1 MPVFT
6 IQAPD
11 GKTLTLE
18 APEGA
23 TQEQVIAAAS
33 QLYKPQYGVGETVA
47 RGLERGV
54 TSTIRGAAQLLG
66 APSAT
71 VPTEEQDLI
80 TQMQGTPTADRISSL
95 ATPGQIQQTDLQR
108 EAEFRMMAQQRPVA
122 AYGSQIAGNI
132 LDPINLVP
140 LGAARTAAQGA
151 RNIAGAGAVM
161 GALEP
166 VYGDD
171 SRLLNIAG
179 GAVVGG
185 VLGGTIG
192 ALIQKYGKEAVTVA
206 GKELKDNRAVLLGG
220 SGRITQDNVPLSSIA
235 QEIADVT
242 AAKNIEL
249 QDSIVPLLQ
258 QLEDSELA
266 TKLTNEIAGGDYRA
280 LFTDAPFRLTDIPAS
295 RFTAAFSAD
304 NPLREQNLAAYLK
317 AGYKAE
323 DPEQLL
329 TRIVTANKGA
339 IATELDTT
347 PLNIPADSAVNFLL
361 NRKVQEI
368 GGRDLIN
375 AYIPALQRGVDMINS
390 IDELFL
396 NGRAAGMTDAE
407 IAAVFKK
414 DFDEVKPI
422 LFSAIGNVSNIG
434 RALAAAKAQK
444 KVIGSTEEILKGLAK
459 QGGQDL
465 KDIYAL
471 RDAISTIK
479 SAPATDF
486 DKNKAIGKLITDT
499 VKEPGW
505 NDKFGEFVVN
515 AFISG
520 LATPAVNALS
530 GIAKIGL
537 VGMERA
543 IQSVDPRSQVKI
555 KELLPSF
562 RGMVDGV
569 LESAFF
575 AKEGFLRGS
584 PLDAAMPEFRGA
596 IGTQA
601 GATKFEKYLGE
612 VVRVPSRVSVG
623 TDEFFKAIFRRME
636 YNAQAYRIASS
647 GKYGDTETVYN
658 TLRNIDTKDL
668 NWRDNV
674 LKAPD
679 LATLPNATR
688 AQLIDDVREFAKK
701 ATFQADLGKF
711 GNRILAFRANH
722 PEFAPVIPFIKTPI
736 NIMKDAL
743 SYTPLS
749 VFAKNTPV
757 DVKTARTAIGVGITT
772 ALAMQVAEE
781 KVTGSYPKEAD
792 KRNAMIAAGIPEYSL
807 KIGDTWYSYAR
818 IEPLATVMGTA
829 VDGINAVNRY
839 IADPK
844 YDDKATAKARTKL
857 VVDVVGGITTNIA
870 SKTFL
875 EGISGVLQAMHN
887 PERYGGSFINS
898 FAGLLVPSFIA
909 APARSAD
916 PYARVVTGFGE
927 AVQNRIPDFGLG
939 LPVPSRQELPIQSK
953 LFGGARENPSYGLAA
968 YTGLQTSPA
977 TRNAVQEEVA
987 RTKVDYDLPSKSLRG
1002 VELDGVDQA
1011 KYQALSSQFADTILP
1026 GIIESSGYQNAPDS
1040 IKKVIL
1046 ERGLK
1051 RARSAATKTLLGE
1064 KLQDPE
1070 FRTQFIRARLA
1081 KKGIE
1086 LEE

>member
-33 QLYKPQYGVGETVA
+33 ELYKPQYGLGETIA
-47 RGLERGV
+47 RGVERGI
-54 TSTIRGAAQLLG
+54 TSSIRGAAQLLG
-66 APSAT
+66 GTPSNI
-71 VPTEEQDLI
+71 PTEEQDLI
-80 TQMQGTPTADRISSL
+80 TQMQGTPTADQISSL

-122 AYGSQIAGNI
+122 AYGSQIAGSI

-140 LGAARTAAQGA
+140 LGGVRTVAQGA

-192 ALIQKYGKEAVTVA
+192 GLIQKYGKEAVTTA

-220 SGRITQDNVPLSSIA
+220 SGKITQDNVPLSSIA

-329 TRIVTANKGA
+329 TRIVSANKGA

-361 NRKVQEI
+361 NRKVQEL

-375 AYIPALQRGVDMINS
+375 AYLPALQRGVDMINS

-444 KVIGSTEEILKGLAK
+444 KVIGSTEEILKGLSK
-459 QGGQDL
+459 NGGKEL
-465 KDIYAL
+465 SDIFAL
-471 RDAISTIK
+471 RDAVSAIK
-479 SAPATDF
+479 SAPGTSF
-486 DKNKAIGKLITDT
+486 DKNKSIAELTKES
-499 VKEPGW
+499 VKQPGW
-505 NDKFGEFVVN
+505 ADKFGEFVVN
-515 AFISG
+515 SYISG
-520 LATPAVNALS
+520 LATTAVNAFS
-530 GIAKIGL
+530 GVAKVGLLGTERILQAINPASKVKIGE
-537 VGMERA
+537 V
-543 IQSVDPRSQVKI
+543 
-555 KELLPSF
+555 LPAF
-562 RGMVDGV
+562 RGLMDGV

-584 PLDAAMPEFRGA
+584 PLDAAMPEIRGA
-596 IGTQA
+596 IGTQE
-601 GATKFEKYLGE
+601 GATKVEKVLGE
-612 VVRVPSRVSVG
+612 VIRTPSRLSVG
-623 TDEFFKAIFRRME
+623 VDEFFKSVFRRME
-636 YNAQAYRIASS
+636 YNAQAYRLASS

-658 TLRNIDTKDL
+658 ALRTVNTKTVDWKDNI
-668 NWRDNV
+668 
-674 LKAPD
+674 LKAPE
-679 LATLPNATR
+679 LATLPDSAR
-688 AQLIDDVREFAKK
+688 VKLVDDVRNFAKQ
-701 ATFQADLGKF
+701 ATFQADLGSF
-711 GNRILAFRANH
+711 GNKLLALRAAH
-722 PEFAPVIPFIKTPI
+722 PWVAPVIPFVKTPI

-743 SYTPLS
+743 SYTPLG
-749 VFAKNTPV
+749 VFSKNTPT
-757 DVKTARTAIGVGITT
+757 DVKVARTAIGMGITA
-772 ALAMQVAEE
+772 ALAQQVADDT
-781 KVTGSYPKEAD
+781 VTGSYPKDAA
-792 KRNAMIAAGIPEYSL
+792 KRNAMIAAGIPEYSIR
-807 KIGDTWYSYAR
+807 IGDTYYSYAR
-818 IEPLATVMGTA
+818 VEPLATIMGSA
-829 VDGINAVNRY
+829 VDGINAVRTY
-839 IADPK
+839 VDKPS
-844 YDDKATAKARTKL
+844 YDSKKEKEL
-857 VVDVVGGITTNIA
+857 VVDVVAGVTKNIV
-870 SKTFL
+870 SKTYL
-875 EGISGVLQAMHN
+875 EGISGLLQAVHD
-887 PERYGGSFINS
+887 PERYGGSFING

-909 APARSAD
+909 APARSQD
-916 PYARVVTGFGE
+916 PYARVVTSFGE

-939 LPVPSRQELPIQSK
+939 LPIPSRSELPVQSK
-953 LFGGARENPSYGLAA
+953 LFGGARENPSYGFAA
-968 YTGLQTSPA
+968 YTGLQTAPA

-987 RTKVDYDLPSKSLRG
+987 RTKVDYNLPSKTLRG
-1002 VELDGVDQA
+1002 VELEGVDQS
-1011 KYQALSSQFADTILP
+1011 KYQQVSSYYSDLVLNNMIQN
-1026 GIIESSGYQNAPDS
+1026 ESYQNANDK
-1040 IKKVIL
+1040 IKKVML

-1051 RARSAATKTLLGE
+1051 QARSYATKIMLQE

-1081 KKGIE
+1081 KKGLE

>member
-1 MPVFT
+1 MPTYT
-6 IQAPD
+6 IQAFD
-11 GKTLTLE
+11 GKLITLE

-23 TQEQVIAAAS
+23 TQEQVIAAAQ
-33 QLYKPQYGVGETVA
+33 QLYKPEYGVGETIA

-54 TSTIRGAAQLLG
+54 TSSIRGAAQLLG
-66 APSAT
+66 GTPST
-71 VPTEEQDLI
+71 IPPEEQDLI
-80 TQMQGTPTADRISSL
+80 TQMQGTPLGEQVSSL
-95 ATPGQIQQTDLQR
+95 ATPGKIQQTDLQR
-108 EAEFRMMAQQRPVA
+108 EAEFRAMAQQRPVA
-122 AYGSQIAGNI
+122 AYGSQIAGSL

-140 LGAARTAAQGA
+140 LGTARTVAQGA
-151 RNIAGAGAVM
+151 RNIAAAGAVM

-179 GAVVGG
+179 GAAVGG
-185 VLGGTIG
+185 VLGGAIG
-192 ALIQKYGKEAVTVA
+192 GLIQKYGREAVEAA

-220 SGRITQDNVPLSSIA
+220 TGRITQDNVPLSPLA

-266 TKLTNEIAGGDYRA
+266 QKLTTEIAQGDYRNF
-280 LFTDAPFRLTDIPAS
+280 FTTAPFRNANVPLS
-295 RFTAAFSAD
+295 RLVSAFSAD
-304 NPLREQNLAAYLK
+304 NPLRSQNIESYLK
-317 AGYKAE
+317 SGFKAE

-329 TRIVTANKGA
+329 TRIVSSNKGA

-347 PLNIPADSAVNFLL
+347 PINIPADSAVNFLL
-361 NRKVQEI
+361 DRKVQEI

-375 AYIPALQRGVDMINS
+375 AYIPALQRGVDLINS

-444 KVIGSTEEILKGLAK
+444 KVLGSTEEILKGLGK
-459 QGGQDL
+459 EGGQDL

-479 SAPATDF
+479 AASDTDF
-486 DKNKAIGKLITDT
+486 NKNKAIGKLIKDT

-543 IQSVDPRSQVKI
+543 IQAVNPASQVKI
-555 KELLPSF
+555 KEVLPSF
-562 RGMVDGV
+562 RGLLDGV
-569 LESAFF
+569 LESAYF

-658 TLRNIDTKDL
+658 ALRNIDTKDL
-668 NWRDNV
+668 NWRDNI
-674 LKAPD
+674 LKAPE
-679 LATLPNATR
+679 LASLPDAAR

-736 NIMKDAL
+736 NIMKDAI
-743 SYTPLS
+743 SYTPLG
-749 VFAKNTPV
+749 FASKTMPT
-757 DVKTARTAIGVGITT
+757 DVKIARTAIGMGITG
-772 ALAMQVAEE
+772 ALALQVAEG
-781 KVTGSYPKEAD
+781 KVTGSYPKESD

-807 KIGDTWYSYAR
+807 RIGDRWYSYAR

-839 IADPK
+839 MADPK
-844 YDDKATAKARTKL
+844 YDDKAVSKARTKL

-898 FAGLLVPSFIA
+898 FAGLLVPSFVA
-909 APARSAD
+909 APARAAD

-927 AVQNRIPDFGLG
+927 AVQARVPDFGLG
-939 LPVPSRQELPIQSK
+939 LPIPSRQELPVQSK

-968 YTGLQTSPA
+968 FTGLQTSPA
-977 TRNAVQEEVA
+977 QRTLVQEEVA
-987 RTKVDYDLPSKSLRG
+987 RTKVDYDLPEKSLRG
-1002 VELDGVDQA
+1002 VELNGVDQA
-1011 KYQALSSQFADTILP
+1011 KYQDLSSRYADMILP
-1026 GIIESSGYQNAPDS
+1026 GLISSQGYQNAPDTM
-1040 IKKVIL
+1040 KKVIL
-1046 ERGLK
+1046 EKGLSK
-1051 RARSAATKTLLGE
+1051 ARQAATNLLLGE
-1064 KLQDPE
+1064 KLKDPE
-1070 FRTQFIRARLA
+1070 FRTQYIRARLQ
-1081 KKGIE
+1081 KKG
-1086 LEE
+1086 LEMEE

>member
-1 MPVFT
+1 MPIVK

-11 GKTLTLE
+11 GKVLTME
-18 APEGA
+18 VPDGA
-23 TQEQVIAAAS
+23 SQEDILAAATE
-33 QLYKPQYGVGETVA
+33 LYQPKYGVGETIA

-54 TSTIRGAAQLLG
+54 TSTIRGAGQLLG

-71 VPTEEQDLI
+71 VPTEEQDAI
-80 TQMQGTPTADRISSL
+80 TQMQGTPLGENISSL
-95 ATPGQIQQTDLQR
+95 ATPGQVQQTDLQR
-108 EAEFRMMAQQRPVA
+108 EAEFRAMAQQRPVA
-122 AYGSQIAGNI
+122 AYGSLIAGNI
-132 LDPINLVP
+132 ADPINLLP
-140 LGAARTAAQGA
+140 LGGVRTVAQGA

-185 VLGGTIG
+185 ALGGTIG
-192 ALIQKYGKEAVTVA
+192 ALIQKYGKEAVTAA

-220 SGRITQDNVPLSSIA
+220 SGRITQDNVPLSPIA

-329 TRIVTANKGA
+329 TRIVAANKGA

-361 NRKVQEI
+361 NRKVQEL

-375 AYIPALQRGVDMINS
+375 AYLPALQRGVDMINS

-444 KVIGSTEEILKGLAK
+444 KVIGSTEEILKGLSK
-459 QGGQDL
+459 NGGKEL
-465 KDIYAL
+465 TDIFAL
-471 RDAISTIK
+471 RDAVSQIK
-479 SAPATDF
+479 AAPGTSF
-486 DKNKAIGKLITDT
+486 NKNESIANLTKEAIKQ
-499 VKEPGW
+499 PGW
-505 NDKFGEFVVN
+505 ADKFGEFVVN
-515 AFISG
+515 SYISG
-520 LATPAVNALS
+520 LATTAVNAFS
-530 GIAKIGL
+530 GVAKVGLLGTERILQAVNPASKVKIGE
-537 VGMERA
+537 V
-543 IQSVDPRSQVKI
+543 
-555 KELLPSF
+555 LPAF
-562 RGMVDGV
+562 RGLMDGV

-584 PLDAAMPEFRGA
+584 PLDAAMPEIRGA
-596 IGTQA
+596 IGAQE
-601 GATKFEKYLGE
+601 GATKAEKILGQ
-612 VVRVPSRVSVG
+612 VVRVPSRLSVG
-623 TDEFFKAIFRRME
+623 VDEFFKSVFRRME
-636 YNAQAYRIASS
+636 YNAQAYRLASS
-647 GKYGDTETVYN
+647 GKYGDAETVYN
-658 TLRNIDTKDL
+658 ALRRVNTKTTDWKDNI
-668 NWRDNV
+668 
-674 LKAPD
+674 LKAPE
-679 LATLPNATR
+679 LATLPDSTR
-688 AQLIDDVREFAKK
+688 VKLVDDVRNFAKQ
-701 ATFQADLGKF
+701 ATFQADLGSF
-711 GNRILAFRANH
+711 GNKLLALRAAH
-722 PEFAPVIPFIKTPI
+722 PWVAPVIPFVKTPI

-743 SYTPLS
+743 SYTPLG
-749 VFAKNTPV
+749 VFAKNTPT
-757 DVKTARTAIGVGITT
+757 DVKIARTAIGMGITA
-772 ALAMQVAEE
+772 ALAQQVADDT
-781 KVTGSYPKEAD
+781 VTGSYPKDAA

-807 KIGDTWYSYAR
+807 KIGDTYYSYAR
-818 IEPLATVMGTA
+818 VEPLATIMGSA
-829 VDGINAVNRY
+829 VDGINAVRTY
-839 IADPK
+839 VDKPS
-844 YDDKATAKARTKL
+844 YDSKKEKEL
-857 VVDVVGGITTNIA
+857 VVDVVAGVTKNIV
-870 SKTFL
+870 SKTYL
-875 EGISGVLQAMHN
+875 EGISGLLQAVHD
-887 PERYGGSFINS
+887 PERYGGSFING

-939 LPVPSRQELPIQSK
+939 LPIPSREELPIQSK
-953 LFGGARENPSYGLAA
+953 LFGGARENPSYGFAA
-968 YTGLQTSPA
+968 YTGLQTAPA
-977 TRNAVQEEVA
+977 TRNAVQEEEVA
-987 RTKVDYDLPSKSLRG
+987 RTKVDYNLPSKTLRG
-1002 VELDGVDQA
+1002 VDLEGADQA

-1046 ERGLK
+1046 EKGLK

>member
-1 MPVFT
+1 MPIVK

-11 GKTLTLE
+11 GKVLTME
-18 APEGA
+18 VPDGA
-23 TQEQVIAAAS
+23 SQEDILAAATE
-33 QLYKPQYGVGETVA
+33 LYQPQYGVGETLA

-54 TSTIRGAAQLLG
+54 TSSIRGAAQLLG

-71 VPTEEQDLI
+71 VPTEEQDLA
-80 TQMQGTPTADRISSL
+80 TQMQGTPLGDQISSL

-108 EAEFRMMAQQRPVA
+108 EAEFRAMAQQRPVA
-122 AYGSQIAGNI
+122 AYGSQIAGSI

-140 LGAARTAAQGA
+140 LGGVRTAAQGA

-171 SRLLNIAG
+171 SRLMNIAG

-185 VLGGTIG
+185 VFGGTIG
-192 ALIQKYGKEAVTVA
+192 ALIQKYGKPAVEAA

-220 SGRITQDNVPLSSIA
+220 SGKITQDTVPLSSIA

-266 TKLTNEIAGGDYRA
+266 QKLTTEIAGGDYRA
-280 LFTDAPFRLTDIPAS
+280 LFTDAPFRLTDIPTS

-329 TRIVTANKGA
+329 TRIVAANKGA

-459 QGGQDL
+459 NGSKEL
-465 KDIYAL
+465 TDIYAL
-471 RDAISTIK
+471 RDAVSTIK
-479 SAPATDF
+479 ASSGTSF
-486 DKNKAIGKLITDT
+486 NKNESIANLTKEAIKQ
-499 VKEPGW
+499 PGW
-505 NDKFGEFVVN
+505 ADKFGEFVVN
-515 AFISG
+515 SYISG
-520 LATPAVNALS
+520 LATTAVNAFS
-530 GIAKIGL
+530 GVAKVGLLGTERILQAVNPASKVKIGE
-537 VGMERA
+537 V
-543 IQSVDPRSQVKI
+543 
-555 KELLPSF
+555 LPAF
-562 RGMVDGV
+562 RGLMDGT
-569 LESAFF
+569 LESIFF

-584 PLDAAMPEFRGA
+584 PLDAAMPEIRGA
-596 IGTQA
+596 IGTQE
-601 GATKFEKYLGE
+601 GATKAEKILGQ
-612 VVRVPSRVSVG
+612 VVRTPSRLSVG
-623 TDEFFKAIFRRME
+623 VDEFFKSVFRRME
-636 YNAQAYRIASS
+636 YNAQAYRLASS
-647 GKYGDTETVYN
+647 GKYGDPETVYN
-658 TLRNIDTKDL
+658 ALRKVNTKTTD
-668 NWRDNV
+668 WKDNV
-674 LKAPD
+674 LKAPE
-679 LATLPNATR
+679 LATLPDSAR
-688 AQLIDDVREFAKK
+688 VKLVDDVRNFAKQ
-701 ATFQADLGKF
+701 ATFQADLGSF
-711 GNRILAFRANH
+711 GNKLLALRAAH
-722 PEFAPVIPFIKTPI
+722 PWVAPVIPFVKTPI

-743 SYTPLS
+743 SYTPLG
-749 VFAKNTPV
+749 VFAKNTPT
-757 DVKTARTAIGVGITT
+757 DVKVARTAIGMGITA
-772 ALAMQVAEE
+772 ALAQQVADDT
-781 KVTGSYPKEAD
+781 VTGSYPKDAA
-792 KRNAMIAAGIPEYSL
+792 KRNAMIAAGIPEYSIKL
-807 KIGDTWYSYAR
+807 GDTYYSYAR
-818 IEPLATVMGTA
+818 VEPLATIIGA
-829 VDGINAVNRY
+829 SVDGINAVRTY
-839 IADPK
+839 IEAPK
-844 YDDKATAKARTKL
+844 YDNKAFNKA
-857 VVDVVGGITTNIA
+857 VVDVIAGITKNIV
-870 SKTFL
+870 SKTYL
-875 EGISGVLQAMHN
+875 EGISGVLQAAHN
-887 PERYGGSFINS
+887 PEQYGGSFINS
-898 FAGLLVPSFIA
+898 FAGLLVPSIIA
-909 APARSAD
+909 APARGQD

-927 AVQNRIPDFGLG
+927 AVQARIPDFGLG
-939 LPVPSRQELPIQSK
+939 LPIPSRQELPVQSK
-953 LFGGARENPSYGLAA
+953 VFGGARENPSYGFAA
-968 YTGLQTSPA
+968 YTGLQTAPA
-977 TRNAVQEEVA
+977 ARNVVQEEVA
-987 RTKVDYDLPSKSLRG
+987 RTKVKYDLPNKSLRG
-1002 VELDGVDQA
+1002 VELEGVDQA

-1026 GIIESSGYQNAPDS
+1026 RIIESSGYQNAPDS

-1046 ERGLK
+1046 EKGLK

-1070 FRTQFIRARLA
+1070 FRTQFIRARLE